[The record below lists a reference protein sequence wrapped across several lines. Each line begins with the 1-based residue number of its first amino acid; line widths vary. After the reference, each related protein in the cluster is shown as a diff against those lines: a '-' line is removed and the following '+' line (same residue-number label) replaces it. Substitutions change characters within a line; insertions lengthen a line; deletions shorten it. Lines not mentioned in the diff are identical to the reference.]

1 MKRIRFPYEGKRHNK
16 YIRCADSMLCSGI
29 IVCFVFQEVLG
40 IPQMLQQQLGVSE
53 SFAKLIVVVI
63 AIILG
68 AIEQFI
74 TYHID
79 KRIQK

>member
-1 MKRIRFPYEGKRHNK
+1 MKKIRFPYEGKRHNK
-16 YIRCADSMLCSGI
+16 YITYIDNVLCSCI
-29 IVCFVFQEVLG
+29 LLCFLFQENLG
-40 IPQMLQQQLGVSE
+40 IPQMLQQQLGISE
-53 SFAKLIVVVI
+53 SFAKLLVVVI

>member
-1 MKRIRFPYEGKRHNK
+1 MKRIRFPYEGERHNK
-16 YIRCADSMLCSGI
+16 YITYVDNVLCSGI
-29 IVCFVFQEVLG
+29 IVCCMFQESLG

-53 SFAKLIVVVI
+53 SLAKLLVVVI
-63 AIILG
+63 ANILG
-68 AIEQFI
+68 VIEQFI

>member
-1 MKRIRFPYEGKRHNK
+1 MKKIRFPYDEKRNNK
-16 YIRCADSMLCSGI
+16 YITYVDNVLCSCI
-29 IVCFVFQEVLG
+29 IVCCVFQQTLG
-40 IPQMLQQQLGVSE
+40 IPQMLQQQLGISE
-53 SFAKLIVVVI
+53 SFAKLLVVVI

>member
-1 MKRIRFPYEGKRHNK
+1 MKRIRFPYDEKRNNK
-16 YIRCADSMLCSGI
+16 YVTFVDDVVYWCLMLCL
-29 IVCFVFQEVLG
+29 VFQQTLG

-53 SFAKLIVVVI
+53 SLAKLLVVVI

>member
-1 MKRIRFPYEGKRHNK
+1 
-16 YIRCADSMLCSGI
+16 MLCL
-29 IVCFVFQEVLG
+29 VFKQTLG
-40 IPQMLQQQLGVSE
+40 IPLMLQQQLGISE
-53 SFAKLIVVVI
+53 SLAKLLVVVI